1 MYYTYGQGEDGLYDY
16 YQAKDGSG
24 NLLYPAGY
32 YDDPRTLTE
41 AEQKAWA
48 SNIGVSGIGLSES
61 ESMLGLFARRLE
73 FNNSPMMMEN
83 FFEWIVWLIG
93 MMLLSALVS
102 IKIIMQ
108 VFRELLNV

>member
-1 MYYTYGQGEDGLYDY
+1 MTTIKQKMVVVICYIQLVIMMT
-16 YQAKDGSG
+16 
-24 NLLYPAGY
+24 
-32 YDDPRTLTE
+32 PRTLTE

-83 FFEWIVWLIG
+83 F
-93 MMLLSALVS
+93 
-102 IKIIMQ
+102 
-108 VFRELLNV
+108 

>member
-1 MYYTYGQGEDGLYDY
+1 M
-16 YQAKDGSG
+16 
-24 NLLYPAGY
+24 LYPAGY

-48 SNIGVSGIGLSES
+48 SNIGVSGIGLSEG

-83 FFEWIVWLIG
+83 FLNGRMVDWNDAT
-93 MMLLSALVS
+93 SALVS